1 MSLEQVISR
10 VKRLAADKLA
20 SHVNA
25 DEFIEIGDADGFKI
39 YVTAG
44 KTIDN
49 SPHPLHENPRDAFM
63 MLLEG
68 EIEFIFENG
77 ERETVKSGVS
87 FVLPKHLKHQ
97 CIFRRLT
104 IAVEGVYE
112 KGL

>member
-1 MSLEQVISR
+1 VIFR
-10 VKRLAADKLA
+10 VKKLAADKLA
-20 SHVNA
+20 SHMNA
-25 DEFIEIGDADGFKI
+25 DEFMEIGDTDGFKI

-49 SPHPLHENPRDAFM
+49 SLHSLHENPRDVFM
-63 MLLEG
+63 LLLEG
-68 EIEFIFENG
+68 EIEFIFESG
-77 ERETVKSGVS
+77 ERETVKSGEC